1 MFPYFYKKT
10 PKIFPLLL
18 PFSPGSKK
26 KYLEP
31 LRSLWQGAE
40 GICWL
45 AVVPS
50 ERLVPGAF
58 YLDRKP
64 Q

>member
-1 MFPYFYKKT
+1 M
-10 PKIFPLLL
+10 
-18 PFSPGSKK
+18 
-26 KYLEP
+26 
-31 LRSLWQGAE
+31 RSLWQGAE

-64 Q
+64 QQKHITGTFNSDGGFTRNTSD